1 MFGRMKSWL
10 KSNREIETTDK
21 TKIIGNKYNND
32 VGYDPILREKQE
44 EYAIWYSGDS
54 NALLEYYISR
64 EEIN

>member
-21 TKIIGNKYNND
+21 TKIIDNKYNND

-44 EYAIWYSGDS
+44 EYALGIV
-54 NALLEYYISR
+54 AIVMFVRVLHFPR
-64 EEIN
+64 EEIS